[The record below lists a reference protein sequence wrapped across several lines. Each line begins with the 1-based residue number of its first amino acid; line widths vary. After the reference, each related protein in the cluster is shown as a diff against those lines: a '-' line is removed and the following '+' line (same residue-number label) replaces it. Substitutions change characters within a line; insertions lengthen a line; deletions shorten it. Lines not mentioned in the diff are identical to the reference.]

1 LNPQFTEEEIRAIV
15 VTARDYGFKVAAHA
29 HGAEGMKR
37 AVRAGVDTI
46 EHGTF
51 MDDETM
57 ALMKERGTWYVP
69 TITAGRWVYDRSKE
83 DGYFPSVVR
92 PKAALVGPQIQG
104 TFAKAYKSGV
114 KILFGTDTGVSAHGD
129 NAREFVEAGM
139 PAMAAIQS
147 ATSVTAKFLE
157 IDDRL
162 GSVVVGKIADLV
174 AVPGDPIADISA
186 MQRVHFVMKD
196 GVVYRQP

>member
-1 LNPQFTEEEIRAIV
+1 
-15 VTARDYGFKVAAHA
+15 
-29 HGAEGMKR
+29 
-37 AVRAGVDTI
+37 
-46 EHGTF
+46 
-51 MDDETM
+51 
-57 ALMKERGTWYVP
+57 
-69 TITAGRWVYDRSKE
+69 
-83 DGYFPSVVR
+83 
-92 PKAALVGPQIQG
+92 
-104 TFAKAYKSGV
+104 
-114 KILFGTDTGVSAHGD
+114 
-129 NAREFVEAGM
+129 
-139 PAMAAIQS
+139 MAAIQS